1 MSSTA
6 SQERRLGIVARAGSW
21 AGHHRRL
28 VLIGWIVLLVGSLGI
43 SHAVGT
49 NYSTNFSLPGT
60 ESQRATDLLQRD
72 FPAQSGDS
80 DQIVLRAREGQ
91 IAAPAVRAQVE
102 PMLKQVA
109 ALPHVTG
116 VAPVVMQFSTAG
128 TLEIIYGIDLK
139 SFEQLGGP
147 FHYLSGGP
155 FQEPNDVLVDDIF
168 AKSKHARVGDTIELL
183 NNTFRIV
190 QFGMKFIF

>member
-80 DQIVLRAREGQ
+80 DQIVLRARERQ
-91 IAAPAVRAQVE
+91 ITDPTVRAQVE
-102 PMLKQVA
+102 PMLKAVA
-109 ALPHVTG
+109 ALRSDPG
-116 VAPVVMQFSTAG
+116 YAKRYAQFSEDMVYGERIDFALCLD
-128 TLEIIYGIDLK
+128 TLNEL
-139 SFEQLGGP
+139 
-147 FHYLSGGP
+147 
-155 FQEPNDVLVDDIF
+155 
-168 AKSKHARVGDTIELL
+168 ARHLPKES
-183 NNTFRIV
+183 
-190 QFGMKFIF
+190 